1 MEVPL
6 SKKNSLRRQ
15 LKRNLLKA
23 GKLEVI
29 NPDSAGID
37 VGSEENWVAVPS
49 NRDGTLVRRFGCFT
63 SDIHSMADWLSECSI
78 QTIAM
83 ESTGVYWIPLFDIL
97 ESRGFEVILVN
108 AHDVKNVPGRKTDE
122 KDCQWLQKLHMYGLL
137 RASFRPDDDICS
149 LRTLVRQRDVLVK
162 GSSQHIL
169 RMQKALTQMNVQLH
183 KVLTNIVGK
192 TGCAII
198 EAILSGERDPDTLA
212 RLRDRRVKNSIATIS
227 KALEGNWREE
237 LLFCL
242 KQEYEFYH
250 YFNKQ
255 VEHCD
260 EQIRLCL
267 EKFDSQNSDGE
278 SVKKKGKKR
287 SQSTESFNLGNELIR
302 ILGFDMSE
310 IPGVDVLTILIIIS
324 EIGFDM
330 SKWPTEKHF
339 CSWLGLCPNH
349 KISGGKVLSRRSRKV
364 VNRAAV
370 AFRMAAQSVS
380 RTNTSLG
387 AFYRRIKGRA
397 GPSKANQATANK
409 IAKIFYKMVRY
420 GIAYQDLGGDYYE
433 EQYKKRI
440 LQNLKKKAKKLGYIL
455 LENDQIA
462 EGKEE
467 HIAEEAA

>member
-1 MEVPL
+1 MAG
-6 SKKNSLRRQ
+6 KKSLRRQ
-15 LKRNLLKA
+15 LERKLFKS
-23 GKLEVI
+23 GKLELI
-29 NPDSAGID
+29 NPDAAGID

-49 NRDGTLVRRFGCFT
+49 NRDGTLVRTFGCFT
-63 SDIHSMADWLSECSI
+63 SDIHTMADWLSECGI
-78 QTIAM
+78 RTIAM
-83 ESTGVYWIPLFDIL
+83 ESTGVYWIPIFDIL

-108 AHDVKNVPGRKTDE
+108 ARDVKNVPGRKTDE

-162 GSSQHIL
+162 STSQHIQ
-169 RMQKALTQMNVQLH
+169 RMQKYLTQMNVQLH
-183 KVLTNIVGK
+183 KVISDIVGM

-198 EAILSGERDPDTLA
+198 EAILSGERDPMKLA
-212 RLRDRRVKNSIATIS
+212 RLKNGRIKNSCATIS
-227 KALEGNWREE
+227 KALDGNWRED

-242 KQEYEFYH
+242 KQEYELYQ

-255 VEHCD
+255 IVNCD

-267 EKFDSQNSDGE
+267 EKFDSKEANGE
-278 SVKKKGKKR
+278 EVKKKSKKR
-287 SQSTESFNLGNELIR
+287 SRSKVSFNLGNELIR

-310 IPGVDVLTILIIIS
+310 IPGVDMLTILIIIS
-324 EIGFDM
+324 EIGLDM
-330 SKWPTEKHF
+330 SKWQTEKHF

-349 KISGGKVLSRRSRKV
+349 KISGGKILSRRSRKV
-364 VNRAAV
+364 VNRAAM
-370 AFRMAAQSVS
+370 AFRIAAQSVS

-397 GPSKANQATANK
+397 GPSKANEATANK
-409 IAKIFYKMVRY
+409 IAKIFYKMIRY

-433 EQYKKRI
+433 QQYKKRI

-455 LENDQIA
+455 IENDQTVESNKVCI
-462 EGKEE
+462 GKE
-467 HIAEEAA
+467 AA